1 MPAQLKKIVPDPY
14 PLHSKHIRIHRAQ
27 HFLFRC
33 PRSHILS
40 LRGKLRQRQCLPVQ
54 LPVSCQRQLFQ
65 QHHRRRHHVLRQ
77 PLLQLLPQLDCIQFR
92 SRLPHH
98 VPHQLLSASSVF
110 HRNHRRLSY
119 SFLCLQCCLDLS
131 QFDPEP
137 ANLHLL
143 VRTSPVL
150 QHSFSPPPP
159 QISRPVHP
167 CTRIIAVRVRNE
179 SFRTQPRSLQIP
191 PRYSR
196 SAHIQLSHHS
206 RSHRLQII
214 IQHIHPQIRYVPPN
228 HTPLSSAHHLLRQ
241 SRVADMHRRLRDPVH
256 VHQHRII
263 LPVPLIPGAQP
274 PQLQRLASEHHHPQL
289 QPLPQL
295 RLFLLRL
302 NQLVKRRRRLIQHR
316 HSFFHQQAQ
325 KLPRPPR
332 HLLRHHHQPPAIRQR
347 SPHLPHRK
355 IKPVGVKQRPH
366 IFRPEPEPLLRRSEQ
381 TRHIPVRYHYTFR
394 CSRRARRVDHIR
406 RLLRQHF
413 VLRILI

>member
-1 MPAQLKKIVPDPY
+1 MPAQLKKVVPDPY
-14 PLHSKHIRIHRAQ
+14 SLHTQRIRIHRA
-27 HFLFRC
+27 HHLFFRC
-33 PRSHILS
+33 SRCDILPA
-40 LRGKLRQRQCLPVQ
+40 RGKLGQRQRLPVQ

-92 SRLPHH
+92 SRLPRH
-98 VPHQLLSASSVF
+98 VPHQLLSTSSVF
-110 HRNHRRLSY
+110 HRHHRRLPY
-119 SFLCLQCCLDLS
+119 SCFRLQRCLDLS
-131 QFDPEP
+131 QLDPEP

-150 QHSFSPPPP
+150 QHSLSPPPP

-167 CTRIIAVRVRNE
+167 CTRIIAVRIGNE

-191 PRYSR
+191 PCYSCSTR
-196 SAHIQLSHHS
+196 
-206 RSHRLQII
+206 
-214 IQHIHPQIRYVPPN
+214 
-228 HTPLSSAHHLLRQ
+228 HLLCQ
-241 SRVADMHRRLRDPVH
+241 SRVADMHRRLGDPVH
-256 VHQHRII
+256 VHQYRTA

-274 PQLQRLASEHHHPQL
+274 SQLQRLASEHHHPQL
-289 QPLPQL
+289 QPLPQFP
-295 RLFLLRL
+295 LFLLRL
-302 NQLVKRRRRLIQHR
+302 HQLVKRRRRLVQHR

-325 KLPRPPR
+325 KLPRPPC
-332 HLLRHHHQPPAIRQR
+332 HLLRHHHQPPSIHQR

-381 TRHIPVRYHYTFR
+381 TRHIPVRHHYTFR